1 MSDITTHVLDTSLGR
16 PAEGVPVLLETESS
30 PGMWRE
36 ISRGATDPDG
46 RLRHLL
52 PPGSLAEAS
61 YRLTF
66 DTRAY
71 FESRKVSALYPS
83 VTIVFQVRNPR
94 EHHHIPLLLGPFGYT
109 TYRGS

>member
-1 MSDITTHVLDTSLGR
+1 MSDITTHVLDTSVGR
-16 PAEGVPVLLETESS
+16 PAVGVPVLLEIQSS
-30 PGMWRE
+30 PGVWRE
-36 ISRGATDPDG
+36 ISRGATDSDG

-52 PPGSLAEAS
+52 SSGSLTEAA

-71 FESRKVSALYPS
+71 FQSRGVTALYPS
-83 VTIVFQVRNPR
+83 VTIVFDVRYPK
-94 EHHHIPLLLGPFGYT
+94 EQHHIPLLLGPFGYT